1 MTSTTSTTP
10 ATAEA
15 APALAEAA
23 TPATATPEAPA
34 ADAPAADAAP
44 ADSAPAL
51 RPPAEAAAEV
61 AHGALLVDVRSAGG
75 RAAHGEIPGSTLLGR
90 TDLDALFGPAHAP
103 VISIDTPVVVV
114 CGSENGS
121 RPVAEALAARGYT
134 VSHVDGG
141 FPAWKAAGLP
151 SEPPTD
157 APA

>member
-1 MTSTTSTTP
+1 MTSTPTTP
-10 ATAEA
+10 EPTTEATPDATAA
-15 APALAEAA
+15 A
-23 TPATATPEAPA
+23 
-34 ADAPAADAAP
+34 
-44 ADSAPAL
+44 AL
-51 RPPAEAAAEV
+51 RPPVEAAAAV
-61 AHGALLVDVRSAGG
+61 AHGALLVDVRSSGG
-75 RAAHGEIPGSTLLGR
+75 RAAHGEIPGSTLLDR

-151 SEPPTD
+151 AEPPTD

>member
-1 MTSTTSTTP
+1 MTSTTGTTP

-15 APALAEAA
+15 A
-23 TPATATPEAPA
+23 TPEALVP
-34 ADAPAADAAP
+34 DAPAPDAALADA
-44 ADSAPAL
+44 APAL
-51 RPPAEAAAEV
+51 RPPTEAAAEV

-75 RAAHGEIPGSTLLGR
+75 RASHGEIPGSTPLDR

-151 SEPPTD
+151 AEPPAEAPAD

>member
-1 MTSTTSTTP
+1 MTSTASTR
-10 ATAEA
+10 ADLAAADASETALSA
-15 APALAEAA
+15 AADA
-23 TPATATPEAPA
+23 TPADATP
-34 ADAPAADAAP
+34 ADGAAP
-44 ADSAPAL
+44 DAAPAL
-51 RPPAEAAAEV
+51 RPPVEAAAEV
-61 AHGALLVDVRSAGG
+61 ARGALLVDVRSAGG
-75 RAAHGEIPGSTLLGR
+75 RASHGEIPGSTLLDR
-90 TDLDALFGPAHAP
+90 ADLDALFGPAHEP

-151 SEPPTD
+151 AEPPTD

>member
-1 MTSTTSTTP
+1 MTSTPTTP
-10 ATAEA
+10 APT
-15 APALAEAA
+15 
-23 TPATATPEAPA
+23 TPAPATPEAPA
-34 ADAPAADAAP
+34 AAAP
-44 ADSAPAL
+44 ADAAPAL
-51 RPPAEAAAEV
+51 RPPVEAAAEV
-61 AHGALLVDVRSAGG
+61 ARGALLVDVRSAGG
-75 RAAHGEIPGSTLLGR
+75 RASHGEIPGSTLLDR

-141 FPAWKAAGLP
+141 FPAWRDAGLP
-151 SEPPTD
+151 AEPPTD

>member
-1 MTSTTSTTP
+1 MTSTPTTP
-10 ATAEA
+10 ETD
-15 APALAEAA
+15 AA
-23 TPATATPEAPA
+23 TEAA
-34 ADAPAADAAP
+34 ADATAAA
-44 ADSAPAL
+44 AL
-51 RPPAEAAAEV
+51 RPPVEAAAAV
-61 AHGALLVDVRSAGG
+61 AEGALLVDVRSSGG
-75 RAAHGEIPGSTLLGR
+75 RAAHGEIPGSTLLDR

-151 SEPPTD
+151 AEPPAD

>member
-1 MTSTTSTTP
+1 MTSTASTP
-10 ATAEA
+10 A
-15 APALAEAA
+15 APE
-23 TPATATPEAPA
+23 TPGA
-34 ADAPAADAAP
+34 ADDAA
-44 ADSAPAL
+44 AL
-51 RPPAEAAAEV
+51 RPPVEAAAEV

-75 RAAHGEIPGSTLLGR
+75 RAAHGEIPGSSLLDR

-151 SEPPTD
+151 AEPPTD
-157 APA
+157 VPA

>member
-1 MTSTTSTTP
+1 MTSTPTTP
-10 ATAEA
+10 ETDVATPTTPDATAA
-15 APALAEAA
+15 A
-23 TPATATPEAPA
+23 
-34 ADAPAADAAP
+34 
-44 ADSAPAL
+44 AL
-51 RPPAEAAAEV
+51 RPPVEAAAAV
-61 AHGALLVDVRSAGG
+61 AQGALLVDVRSSGG
-75 RAAHGEIPGSTLLGR
+75 RAAHGEIPGSTLLDR
-90 TDLDALFGPAHAP
+90 TDLDALFGPVHAP

-151 SEPPTD
+151 AEPPTD